1 MRTTQSTERIR
12 ALAAEVR
19 ATQTDGPVQIWSDS
33 LKTDKSV
40 KSGHVAAGLI
50 VYLVPGV
57 TCPYATDGCI
67 AACFG
72 DEANGSNSFG
82 FKAVRAAMLKRT
94 ALLLSD
100 PERFKREAVHQVLRK
115 VRGLPMG
122 SRVSLRLNGTSDVEH
137 LLAPVRAAVID
148 ALSRQYLTA
157 VPYEYTKR
165 WSLLNDPDLK
175 GPYVDGV
182 HITLSA
188 SEHTSDEQIRT
199 ALERGFNVAVPVA
212 VKSAKQELPKFYKG
226 FPAIDGDSSDFRPT
240 DPQGVI
246 VLLRYKNKRKQREGF
261 IRSL

>member
-1 MRTTQSTERIR
+1 MRTQSTERIR

-19 ATQTDGPVQIWSDS
+19 ATPTDGPVQVWSDS

-40 KSGHVAAGLI
+40 KSGDVAAGLI
-50 VYLVPGV
+50 IYLVPGV

-72 DEANGSNSFG
+72 DNDNGSNSFG

-94 ALLLSD
+94 ALLLKD
-100 PERFKREAVHQVLRK
+100 PERFKREAVRQVLRK

-122 SRVSLRLNGTSDVEH
+122 AKVSLRMNGTSDVEH
-137 LLAPVRAAVID
+137 LLAPVREAVIA
-148 ALSRQYLTA
+148 ALSQQYLEA

-175 GPYVDGV
+175 GPYVNGV

-188 SEHTSDEQIRT
+188 SEHTTDEQIRT
-199 ALERGFNVAVPVA
+199 ALERGFNVAIPVA
-212 VKSAKQELPKFYKG
+212 VKSSKQELPQFYRG
-226 FPAIDGDSSDFRPT
+226 FPAIDGDSSDFRPK

-261 IRSL
+261 IRTL